1 MEPVRTEEDDM
12 ARRTWTGEEKV
23 AVVLEMLKGQET
35 VTSVCQRHG
44 VALSQAYRW
53 RDAFLERGQAGLRD
67 QRNPKHRDPVQEELR
82 QLRELA
88 GSQALII
95 DAQKKLASLPAF
107 GRNGSW

>member
-1 MEPVRTEEDDM
+1 MESVKTEEDGM
-12 ARRTWTGEEKV
+12 ARRTWTGEEKL
-23 AVVLEMLKGQET
+23 AVVLEMVQGQES
-35 VTSVCQRHG
+35 VTSLCHRHG

-67 QRNPKHRDPVQEELR
+67 QRNPTHRDPVQEELR

-95 DAQKKLASLPAF
+95 TAQKKLAGLPAF

>member
-1 MEPVRTEEDDM
+1 M
-12 ARRTWTGEEKV
+12 ARRTWTGEAKL
-23 AVVLEMLKGQET
+23 AVVLEMVKGQES
-35 VTSVCQRHG
+35 VTSLCHRHG

-67 QRNPKHRDPVQEELR
+67 QRHPKHRDPVQDELR

-95 DAQKKLASLPAF
+95 DAQKKLAGLPAV
-107 GRNGSW
+107 GRHGRW

>member
-1 MEPVRTEEDDM
+1 M
-12 ARRTWTGEEKV
+12 ARRTWTGEEKLSI
-23 AVVLEMLKGQET
+23 VLEMVKGQES
-35 VTSVCQRHG
+35 VTSLCQRQG

-53 RDAFLERGQAGLRD
+53 RDVFLERGKAGLRD

-95 DAQKKLASLPAF
+95 DAQKKLAGLPAY
-107 GRNGSW
+107 GRNGNW